1 MAATIKKD
9 VHRIPAP
16 TKKAVFVIE
25 NHYSKTDV
33 DGSYTG
39 KPKDYHEKPVQD
51 ADDL

>member
-1 MAATIKKD
+1 MAATTKKGF
-9 VHRIPAP
+9 HRTPAP

-39 KPKDYHEKPVQD
+39 KPKDKNEKPVQD
-51 ADDL
+51 VDDL